1 MGQSNPSQ
9 VTSERRSTYFP
20 PKRYLSDVEVEAL
33 YGIRRK
39 TLQNWRILGRGPAY
53 KKFGAACRYEVA
65 ALEAWIDSL
74 PSGGAGIPACALKSA
89 R

>member
-1 MGQSNPSQ
+1 MRSAAPSQ

-20 PKRYLSDVEVEAL
+20 PKRYLSDIEVEAL

-39 TLQNWRILGRGPAY
+39 TLQNWRILGRGPVY
-53 KKFGAACRYEVA
+53 KKFGAACRYEVV

-74 PSGGAGIPACALKSA
+74 PSGGAGIPASA
-89 R
+89 VRSI